1 MDIVVYGT
9 DTDYNTCIACI
20 NAVPTLQYRQI
31 RYTHTDDYDKLI
43 ELLGNAPST
52 PNLILVV
59 ADGAKGME
67 AVLAAKEIIPT
78 LPVIWF
84 SDDECFGA
92 QSYRLGCTFF
102 ATKPIT
108 DQIIASAIDKYRQE
122 RVSLQ

>member
-9 DTDYNTCIACI
+9 DADYNACVACI

-31 RYTHTDDYDKLI
+31 SYTHTDNYDKLI
-43 ELLGNAPST
+43 EVLGNATST

-67 AVLAAKEIIPT
+67 AVLAAKQIIPC

-84 SDDECFGA
+84 SNDEGFGA

-108 DQIIASAIDKYRQE
+108 DQIMASAIDKYRQE
-122 RVSLQ
+122 RIG